1 MPTSQNMESDR
12 PAPTWN
18 PIRKQSRILNV
29 TDKGKVTV
37 FRSGSRRSA
46 ESFWCR
52 ITGGTAKAAAAC
64 SCRPPA
70 PISPV
75 RSAVGTIIG
84 STGRKDNFPSV
95 VGPLWSL
102 AQGSRPPGEATASG
116 LPSWSFSPLAPST
129 PQERLLPCIAHRAES
144 KRLTV
149 LRPHPPLSSDRAQT
163 LTAGFRDE
171 DIQGK
176 EKKGRRVWAIRPKAI
191 SLNQDLCDVY
201 CSLSSSLK
209 FTTKLMTTSGGGR
222 GREGEIPLSRRQF
235 YFTHPKQLQIVLNI
249 LSLFLSK
256 S

>member
-1 MPTSQNMESDR
+1 MPTSRNMESDR

-75 RSAVGTIIG
+75 WSAVGTIIG

-116 LPSWSFSPLAPST
+116 LPSRSFSPAGPFHSTGKTASLHCSPGRKQTPHVPRPLPSA
-129 PQERLLPCIAHRAES
+129 QLGQ
-144 KRLTV
+144 
-149 LRPHPPLSSDRAQT
+149 SSDPDC
-163 LTAGFRDE
+163 G
-171 DIQGK
+171 
-176 EKKGRRVWAIRPKAI
+176 
-191 SLNQDLCDVY
+191 
-201 CSLSSSLK
+201 
-209 FTTKLMTTSGGGR
+209 
-222 GREGEIPLSRRQF
+222 
-235 YFTHPKQLQIVLNI
+235 LQR
-249 LSLFLSK
+249 
-256 S
+256 